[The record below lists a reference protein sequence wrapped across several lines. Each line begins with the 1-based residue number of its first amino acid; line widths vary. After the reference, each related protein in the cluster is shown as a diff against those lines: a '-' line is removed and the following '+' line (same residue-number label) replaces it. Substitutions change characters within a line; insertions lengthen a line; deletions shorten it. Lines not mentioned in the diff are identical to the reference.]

1 MSYYQDYILI
11 NIVIILYS
19 LINYYWLVMYI

>member
-1 MSYYQDYILI
+1 MGYYQSYILI
-11 NIVIILYS
+11 NIMVIVYS

>member
-1 MSYYQDYILI
+1 MSYYQSYILI
-11 NIVIILYS
+11 NIMVIVYS

>member
-1 MSYYQDYILI
+1 MGHYQSYILI
-11 NIVIILYS
+11 NIMVIVYS